1 MNKLLT
7 TNLRWLLMS
16 LLLTTGVGS
25 AWGQTVLFH
34 ETFGDNSGSARA
46 WNDSYSVKSG
56 VSDVYAGITG
66 YTITNAKQSKNTMG
80 ATASGLTQSSQGTD
94 ASIIIG
100 PLNVANYET
109 LQLTYQWKAA
119 SIKGTYSTSA
129 YYATSSTGTYSE
141 LTGTGTGAT
150 TFVERSYSLPA
161 AAQVATLYIKIVWNT
176 SNTQAIID
184 EVELT
189 GTASGPSTT
198 ATTTSF
204 PQASYLTSY
213 PGTFSAPT
221 ATVKAGTTTVTS
233 PAVTYS
239 SSDESVATVNANT
252 GAVTLVGIGSTTIT
266 ANYAGNNTYSSSSGS
281 YTLTVEDGRPT
292 TTTSFPESSYEAIK
306 GESFSSPTATVK
318 SGEVA
323 LSNPTIT
330 YSSSNTAVATVVENT
345 GAVTIIGVGETT
357 ITATFAATSSYQG
370 SHGSYTLTVSNAGG
384 TASTVTY
391 DFAGTNDYGSGVEKT
406 NSGSYVTES
415 KTWTSGIATL
425 TTVGKYRWWSNDG
438 TLRFY
443 ANDNPASA
451 FTIAVPSGY
460 AMTNITFSCNAGK
473 SVSSAGN
480 GNFSNNTWTGS
491 TQSVTFTAGTAQI
504 KTITITYVVTGSDN
518 VSDPTITESFTF
530 WPATTEAPS
539 RTIKITP
546 TTTGSSIR
554 YTTDGTTPSAS
565 NGYTSTSEK
574 ELTITGTTTVKAY
587 AYIGSTTSEV
597 VSATYTLG
605 QTVNSIAAFKDLT
618 TGTEARLYLSPEQ
631 NARVLHYSGNEIYL
645 RDNTGAICL
654 YLNSSLQKTIPAHD
668 YHVAGWIIGEYQ
680 PYNNL
685 PELVATSN
693 TTTAYLAFAAPVT
706 EEATSPVAISAD
718 DFDNYKAD
726 WVTITDLR
734 AESNNNVTDDAGNTF
749 KVYNKYG
756 LNADSYYQDLYDYAL
771 VDLTGL
777 AIPYNTDKE
786 IVPIYYNDARPIV
799 YVIDENKEFQS
810 PNSNIQ
816 NATVRLVRT
825 LSATNWNTFVI
836 PIYLPSFPG
845 SIRRYDH
852 ADGTT
857 MVFADDSQIEAGKPY
872 LVKPDERIEN
882 PVYTNVTL
890 SSTPA
895 QNVEQGGYSFNAIYG
910 RTNIYTDDKTHRF
923 LKSDGYLYWP
933 TDEEAGYL
941 KGMRAYFVVPA
952 SATNVKVNPDG
963 TATAI
968 DDLIIMND
976 LRDNKVYDVSGRMV
990 SNDLRSLPR
999 GIYIVN
1005 GKKIVVR

>member
-1 MNKLLT
+1 MAEVN
-7 TNLRWLLMS
+7 NR
-16 LLLTTGVGS
+16 TGAVTLKG
-25 AWGQTVLFH
+25 
-34 ETFGDNSGSARA
+34 FGTA
-46 WNDSYSVKSG
+46 
-56 VSDVYAGITG
+56 I
-66 YTITNAKQSKNTMG
+66 I
-80 ATASGLTQSSQGTD
+80 TASFAENNDYLGSS
-94 ASIIIG
+94 ASYT
-100 PLNVANYET
+100 LNVAD
-109 LQLTYQWKAA
+109 
-119 SIKGTYSTSA
+119 G
-129 YYATSSTGTYSE
+129 
-141 LTGTGTGAT
+141 
-150 TFVERSYSLPA
+150 R
-161 AAQVATLYIKIVWNT
+161 
-176 SNTQAIID
+176 
-184 EVELT
+184 
-189 GTASGPSTT
+189 T
-198 ATTTSF
+198 ATTMTFPSNNYEAILGESFTS
-204 PQASYLTSY
+204 
-213 PGTFSAPT
+213 PT
-221 ATVKAGTTTVTS
+221 ASLTPSTAGS
-233 PAVTYS
+233 ISYS
-239 SSDESVATVNANT
+239 SNNTSVATVNANS
-252 GAVTLVGIGSTTIT
+252 GEVSLVGAGSVDIT
-266 ANYAGNNTYSSSSGS
+266 ASFAGNENYKPCSASYTINVVSSTGGSSFTWDLTKAEFASASTSQVNWTSDYATMVLVKGNSQTNANNYLGGSGSNAQTRVYKDQTLTIAPTSGYKLKSIEFTATSTSYAGNLVNNSSWTNATAEASETKVTATPTIGTTEVSVKIGAATWLSSVKVNYELSGS
-281 YTLTVEDGRPT
+281 NVPDAPTLT
-292 TTTSFPESSYEAIK
+292 
-306 GESFSSPTATVK
+306 
-318 SGEVA
+318 
-323 LSNPTIT
+323 
-330 YSSSNTAVATVVENT
+330 
-345 GAVTIIGVGETT
+345 
-357 ITATFAATSSYQG
+357 
-370 SHGSYTLTVSNAGG
+370 
-384 TASTVTY
+384 
-391 DFAGTNDYGSGVEKT
+391 
-406 NSGSYVTES
+406 
-415 KTWTSGIATL
+415 
-425 TTVGKYRWWSNDG
+425 
-438 TLRFY
+438 
-443 ANDNPASA
+443 
-451 FTIAVPSGY
+451 PS
-460 AMTNITFSCNAGK
+460 C
-473 SVSSAGN
+473 
-480 GNFSNNTWTGS
+480 
-491 TQSVTFTAGTAQI
+491 
-504 KTITITYVVTGSDN
+504 
-518 VSDPTITESFTF
+518 TF
-530 WPATTEAPS
+530 WPNTTETAS
-539 RTIKITP
+539 KVITIAP
-546 TTTGSSIR
+546 TTTGSTVR
-554 YTTDGTTPSAS
+554 YTTDGTDPSATT
-565 NGYTSTSEK
+565 GIIVTSAQNV
-574 ELTITGTTTVKAY
+574 TISGTTTVKAI
-587 AYIGSTTSEV
+587 AYVGTTTSGIAT
-597 VSATYTLG
+597 ATYTLG
-605 QTVNSIAAFKDLT
+605 QTVNSIAEFKDLT

-654 YLNSSLQKTIPAHD
+654 YLNNSLMKTIPAHD

-726 WVTITDLR
+726 WVTITDLH

-749 KVYNKYG
+749 KVYNKYNLG
-756 LNADSYYQDLYDYAL
+756 SDSYYQDPYDYAL

-786 IVPIYYNDARPIV
+786 IVPIYYNNARPIV

-890 SSTPA
+890 SATPA
-895 QNVEQGGYSFNAIYG
+895 ENVERGGYSFNAIYG
-910 RTNIYTDDKTHRF
+910 RTNIYTEDKTHRF

-933 TDEEAGYL
+933 TDEEVGYL

-952 SATNVKVNPDG
+952 GASNIKVNPDG